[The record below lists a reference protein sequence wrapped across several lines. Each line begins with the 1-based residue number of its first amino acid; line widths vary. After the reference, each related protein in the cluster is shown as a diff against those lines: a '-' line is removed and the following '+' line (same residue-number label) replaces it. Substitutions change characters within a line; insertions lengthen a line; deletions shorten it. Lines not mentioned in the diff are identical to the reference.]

1 VTSGADWAGYLAAY
15 HDANPGITEDLLAEA
30 RDAVGRTR
38 YDWLVEAVGGT
49 FLRHVAEDEAD
60 LLVAGF
66 YAPGTAPAE
75 VRRAAAWLRGRVSTE
90 GPVPVGYRIRRLVAV
105 RTSFPARRRVRPARQ
120 SRRWLAA
127 RPPT

>member
-49 FLRHVAEDEAD
+49 FLRPRTRRTCSSLAS
-60 LLVAGF
+60 
-66 YAPGTAPAE
+66 T
-75 VRRAAAWLRGRVSTE
+75 RRAPLRPRCAGRLRGFE
-90 GPVPVGYRIRRLVAV
+90 AG
-105 RTSFPARRRVRPARQ
+105 
-120 SRRWLAA
+120 
-127 RPPT
+127 